1 MQAVDPDLAQAAGG
15 GRIVT
20 PAGMTL
26 DGSLDKLDPPP
37 AADASADP
45 DGDGVAN
52 EAPQAVVDFME
63 FYLLNYF
70 KPAHGE
76 QNEVTAHGREVFN
89 TKWAARRAMLLTC
102 KSICDRRVA
111 DVETVHDPVNG
122 IFNNLFATAIPLFE
136 AVAIRRASPRSSAHP

>member
-1 MQAVDPDLAQAAGG
+1 MSSVDRTSGCARFLLGGTFSIREFIVGALQNEMGMQVVDPDLAQAAGG

-37 AADASADP
+37 AADSSADP

-70 KPAHGE
+70 KPAQAE
-76 QNEVTAHGREVFN
+76 QR
-89 TKWAARRAMLLTC
+89 
-102 KSICDRRVA
+102 
-111 DVETVHDPVNG
+111 
-122 IFNNLFATAIPLFE
+122 
-136 AVAIRRASPRSSAHP
+136 